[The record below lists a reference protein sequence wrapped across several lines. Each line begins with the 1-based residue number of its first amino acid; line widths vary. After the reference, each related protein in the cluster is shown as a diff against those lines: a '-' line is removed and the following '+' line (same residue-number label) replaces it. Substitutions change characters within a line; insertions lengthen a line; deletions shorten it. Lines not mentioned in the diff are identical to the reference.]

1 MQQSEVVCNLSAGT
15 ELVTAWL
22 QWFLDCL
29 GRAIHGTGT
38 SLGGILDKARFWEN
52 FAAFTLNERQKYPET
67 VARRVRWQTHDLE
80 AGRDHEVFA
89 GHSDPGYQRPGR
101 KKNSHPKRG
110 RRPQDEL
117 CAGSAMKVLR
127 AAGVKLRI

>member
-22 QWFLDCL
+22 LWFLDCL

-52 FAAFTLNERQKYPET
+52 FAAFTLNERQRNILKRLLDGFDGKLTTSKRAEITKSSQDTAIRDLKDPVEKRIPIPSGEGG
-67 VARRVRWQTHDLE
+67 RRTSYALE
-80 AGRDHEVFA
+80 A
-89 GHSDPGYQRPGR
+89 P
-101 KKNSHPKRG
+101 
-110 RRPQDEL
+110 
-117 CAGSAMKVLR
+117 
-127 AAGVKLRI
+127 